1 MIYYFS
7 GILFLPKNLHFCCVI
22 LTRKNNFTVFHYLIF
37 IIFYILFEIDVYKRQ
52 VLRTGDP
59 GWVARLVWRLGGSAR
74 VVEPAD
80 LARSVRD
87 GAREALA
94 AYDALGQQA

>member
-1 MIYYFS
+1 MCIRDRYYPTQSVTELEGGFRR
-7 GILFLPKNLHFCCVI
+7 L
-22 LTRKNNFTVFHYLIF
+22 
-37 IIFYILFEIDVYKRQ
+37 